1 MELPLSLGEWA
12 LASAVILAG
21 SLLQGA
27 IGFGLGMVGAPLL
40 YLIQP
45 ALIPGAMVVAGMC
58 LPMLILLRDWRA
70 VHFPDAGWAVVGQ
83 VPGAALGGLV
93 LGVVAQDML
102 GLVFGSL
109 VLLAVI
115 LSVAGGVASP
125 RPPHLFGA
133 GGLAGLMATT
143 TSIGGPPLALA
154 FQHFSGAR
162 LRGTLSAVFVPGGVI
177 VLTALALAGHFGLA
191 ELIMGISLLPAIAVG
206 FLGSGL
212 VARWLDRDWL
222 RPVLLGVS
230 AAAAAGAIISAL

>member
-93 LGVVAQDML
+93 LGVVVQDML

-115 LSVAGGVASP
+115 LSLAGGVTSP
-125 RPPHLFGA
+125 RPSHLFGA

-206 FLGSGL
+206 FLGSGQ